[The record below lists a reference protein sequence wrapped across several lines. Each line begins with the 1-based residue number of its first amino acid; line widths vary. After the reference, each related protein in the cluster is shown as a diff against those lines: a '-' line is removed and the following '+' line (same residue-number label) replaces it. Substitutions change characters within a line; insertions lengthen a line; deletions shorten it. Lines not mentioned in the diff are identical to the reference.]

1 MRIGIDKFEKI
12 AKTNTMPDNSNEL
25 AGLRI
30 AADSLSASIAA
41 RKAGLEKVAT
51 EDKPEYQRTIDL
63 ETARLAEVGEAIKS
77 LLQTEKPAPIQPT
90 K

>member
-12 AKTNTMPDNSNEL
+12 AKTNTMPSNEI
-25 AGLRI
+25 AGLTV
-30 AADSLSASIAA
+30 AAESLAASIAA
-41 RKAGLEKVAT
+41 RKATLDKVAT
-51 EDKPEYQRTIDL
+51 EDRPEYQRTIDL